1 MRKLQVTCGYS
12 LVFLETPVVSNYEQ
26 LVANYISPHCGIK
39 SNDNQNYRFRLRDS
53 PKIILFEESQSQV
66 KVSAPNIKK
75 TRTLNV

>member
-12 LVFLETPVVSNYEQ
+12 VVFLETPVVSNYEQ
-26 LVANYISPHCGIK
+26 LVANYISPHYGIK
-39 SNDNQNYRFRLRDS
+39 SNDNQNYRL
-53 PKIILFEESQSQV
+53 KIILFEGSQSQV